1 VLRHS
6 IFVHQTSNAP
16 EPTFTSP
23 VVGRASWVVGRAS
36 LTVLLSFNASLRAR
50 MSSRTD
56 QPLAAGRRLS
66 HLSSSFFLSCRLLAL
81 VQLVSFR
88 LARSPQAKRIQ
99 RHERYS
105 PLSFFTSMNAVKDLR
120 AHRLHGRRECKDLNE
135 QCHQVQHQLPTTWC
149 VRKESG
155 YLTGLPEHFTEGSA
169 GCTAAQRTQDKPAD
183 HRHRPA

>member
-23 VVGRASWVVGRAS
+23 VVRRASCVFDRPSVLQRFLAS
-36 LTVLLSFNASLRAR
+36 SHELSNRPTP
-50 MSSRTD
+50 SSE
-56 QPLAAGRRLS
+56 PS
-66 HLSSSFFLSCRLLAL
+66 FVHLSSSFFLSCRLLAL

-155 YLTGLPEHFTEGSA
+155 CLTGLPEHFTEGSA

>member
-36 LTVLLSFNASLRAR
+36 LTVLLSSNASSRAR

-56 QPLAAGRRLS
+56 QPLAASRRLS

-155 YLTGLPEHFTEGSA
+155 CLTGLPEHFTEGSA